1 MLIQLLVSIDQGLI
15 IDGDTSNKRLVGVCL
30 SSWYY
35 HSLCLEVLDKHFDLL
50 IGALCILD
58 GNRIFFL
65 KLRPFFICPLDHFD
79 YLILREVY
87 MLALIQTLDAICWL
101 SLMVGTGLLLA
112 LIENLL
118 SVA

>member
-1 MLIQLLVSIDQGLI
+1 M
-15 IDGDTSNKRLVGVCL
+15 GVCL
-30 SSWYY
+30 GSWDYN
-35 HSLCLEVLDKHFDLL
+35 SLCLEVLDKHFDLL
-50 IGALCILD
+50 IRALGILD
-58 GNRIFFL
+58 RNCISLL
-65 KLRPFFICPLDHFD
+65 KLRPFFICLLDDFD

-112 LIENLL
+112 LIEDLL